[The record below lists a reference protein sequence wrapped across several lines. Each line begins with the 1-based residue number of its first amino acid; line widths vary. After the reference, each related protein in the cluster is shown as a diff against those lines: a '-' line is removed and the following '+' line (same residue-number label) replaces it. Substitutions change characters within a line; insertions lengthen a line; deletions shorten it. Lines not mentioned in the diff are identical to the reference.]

1 MPATDVTIPP
11 TVGAREF
18 AITSLSSRTTCGR
31 AADSEAR
38 KNRLTPSAASALTY
52 RGTPSR
58 PKVTSSAVTAT
69 RPARTSAD
77 TSRIWRRDQ
86 RSMKTP
92 ANGPMSEYGR

>member
-1 MPATDVTIPP
+1 MPATEVAIPP
-11 TVGAREF
+11 TVGATEF
-18 AITSLSSRTTCGR
+18 AITSLSPGTTCGS

-52 RGTPSR
+52 RGTPSW
-58 PKVTSSAVTAT
+58 PESTSSAVTVT

-92 ANGPMSEYGR
+92 ANGPMSE